1 MRIYLDF
8 DGTVVEHHYPA
19 IGAENPGALRI
30 ISLLQAK
37 GHHITLNTYRADID
51 LESVHSALNFINAS
65 EFISNPITQF
75 MPRKLDPKPFDI
87 QAAIACNQLYIDDVS
102 EGTPMRR
109 NIVLEY
115 GMMVNWEEL
124 EKVFLTYG
132 VM

>member
-8 DGTVVEHHYPA
+8 DGTVVEHYYPA

-37 GHHITLNTYRADID
+37 GHQITLNTYRADID
-51 LESVHSALNFINAS
+51 IETVHSALAYINAS
-65 EFISNPITQF
+65 EYISDPITQF
-75 MPRKLDPKPFDI
+75 MPKKLDPKPFDI

-102 EGTPMRR
+102 VGTPMRR
-109 NIVLEY
+109 NIALEY

-124 EKVFLTYG
+124 EQIFMKHGLI
-132 VM
+132 